1 MFKSRVQEVGR
12 LNRLAPTMTV
22 MLAGSPFQIEQLFT
36 GSLIFGESSEH
47 FENQKRNAMDCLSRG
62 FFYLDPSCIISSRN
76 QPISGV
82 SFWGL
87 SFSGKNLQLRWSVVV
102 KNNSV
107 WPSSLAMTGKREWIG
122 RYPFI
127 VLFCYN
133 SSGE

>member
-1 MFKSRVQEVGR
+1 MANTYVQVSGSRGRPFKSARPDQSYS
-12 LNRLAPTMTV
+12 LAE
-22 MLAGSPFQIEQLFT
+22 SPFQIEQLFT
-36 GSLIFGESSEH
+36 GSLVFGELSEH
-47 FENQKRNAMDCLSRG
+47 FENQKRNAIDCLSRG
-62 FFYLDPSCIISSRN
+62 FFI
-76 QPISGV
+76 
-82 SFWGL
+82 
-87 SFSGKNLQLRWSVVV
+87 WSVVV